1 MTSPLP
7 AAYDELRNRLAEVSD
22 IARTAGLAAWDQR
35 TKMPPAAAPVR
46 AEQLGTLTR
55 LAHEHFTSAEI
66 GRLLDDLRD
75 FEESSDPDS
84 DEASLIRV
92 TRRDYEKLLKVP
104 PSLRAEMSR
113 AAALGQSV
121 WEKARRESDF
131 ASFLPYLERNFEL
144 RREYVACFETADED
158 YDHLLDDYEPGMK
171 TAEVRAVFDALKAE
185 LVPLIDQVASRNGEI
200 DVSCLEGPWPIARQQ
215 QFERS
220 VLDAFGYDEQSWRID
235 ETVHPFA
242 SGFAIS
248 DIRLTTRHWED
259 NLTSI
264 FATMHEF
271 GHGLYERQ
279 VDPSFER
286 TPLARGASLGLHES
300 QSRMWENLVGRS
312 LPFWQRFYPQLQAVF
327 PERLGSVDLE
337 TFHRAVNKIEPSP
350 IRIYADEATYSLHI
364 ILRFELEQDLLSGA
378 LPAAEVPDAW
388 NAKMKDYLG
397 IEVEDVADGALQ
409 DTHWASGYVGY
420 FPTYA
425 LGNIISAQIWERVL
439 QDVPDLDER
448 VEQGDFAPLRDWL
461 RERLHRLGRKYTP
474 QETLERVV
482 GSPIETGPYLRYLR
496 QKLGEIYGTP

>member
-1 MTSPLP
+1 MTVPT
-7 AAYDELRNRLAEVSD
+7 AYEELRDRLAEISD

-35 TKMPPAAAPVR
+35 TKMPPAGAPVR
-46 AEQLGTLTR
+46 AEQLGTLMR
-55 LAHEHFTSAEI
+55 IAHERFASDEI
-66 GRLLDDLRD
+66 GRLLDDLRE
-75 FEESSDPDS
+75 FEEAADPDS
-84 DEASLIRV
+84 EEASLIRV
-92 TRRDYEKLLKVP
+92 TRRDYEKLRQVP
-104 PSLRAEMSR
+104 PDLRAEMTR
-113 AAALGQSV
+113 AGSMAQSV
-121 WEKARRESDF
+121 WERARRESDF
-131 ASFLPYLERNFEL
+131 ASFLPYLERNIEL
-144 RREYVACFETADED
+144 RREYVACFEPAEED

-185 LVPLIDQVASRNGEI
+185 LVPMIEEVVSRNGEV
-200 DVSCLEGPWPIARQQ
+200 DASCLEGPWPVDGQQ
-215 QFERS
+215 RFERV
-220 VLDAFGYDEQSWRID
+220 VLDAFGYDDESWRID

-259 NLTSI
+259 NLTSV

-312 LPFWQRFYPQLQAVF
+312 MPFWRRFYPELQRHF
-327 PERLGSVDLE
+327 PERLGEVELE
-337 TFHRAVNKIEPSP
+337 TFYRAVNKVEPSP

-378 LPAAEVPDAW
+378 LPPADLPDAW
-388 NAKMKDYLG
+388 NAKMKEYLG
-397 IEVEDVADGALQ
+397 IEVLDIADGVLQ
-409 DTHWASGYVGY
+409 DTHWASGHVGY

-439 QDVPDLDER
+439 QDVPD
-448 VEQGDFAPLRDWL
+448 VYEQFEQANFAPLREWL
-461 RERLHRLGRKYTP
+461 RDHLHKLGRKYTP
-474 QETLERVV
+474 QETLRRVV
-482 GSPIETGPYLRYLR
+482 GSPIDSVPYVRYLR
-496 QKLGEIYGTP
+496 EKLGELYGTS